1 MKRMYEVNNR
11 KPGNIIDHS
20 YYSINRRK
28 EQSFFPGNNIIKVLM
43 ILTLVIVSF
52 AIVMSCISKTQAEES
67 DDAVKQYKS
76 IMINPGDSLWKI
88 AVENADC
95 HYSSIQE
102 YIDELMFINNLH
114 SDLINA
120 DEYLLI
126 PYYVG

>member
-1 MKRMYEVNNR
+1 MNRAYEMRNR
-11 KPGNIIDHS
+11 REAGMIDHS
-20 YYSINRRK
+20 CYSIHRK
-28 EQSFFPGNNIIKVLM
+28 RKTNILSGHSLVKLLM
-43 ILTLVIVSF
+43 ILSLVIVSF
-52 AIVMSCISKTQAEES
+52 AIVMSCISQTQAEES
-67 DDAVKQYKS
+67 DEAVKQYKS

-88 AVENADC
+88 AVEHADC

-114 SDLINA
+114 SDLINV